1 MTDAGPWVV
10 RPATVDDLDAVGQ
23 LHVRAWRHTYREIMP
38 EEVLAG
44 LDPRESAARF
54 ADRLRSPT
62 NAMFVGVQSGEPA
75 LGAFCVVGPARDP
88 ERDAVPEVAT
98 GELYALYADPRVHG
112 QGAGPAVH
120 DAGVAH
126 LGSVGYRHLVLWV
139 FNANPRARAFY
150 AKHGWRC
157 DELVSYY
164 GQSLGLRLPAVRY
177 SRPASLAKP
186 ALSRPGRR
194 RRPGDDRVARST
206 PGRFSDDS
214 RRS

>member
-23 LHVRAWRHTYREIMP
+23 LHVRAWRHAYREIMP

-44 LDPRESAARF
+44 LDPRESAGRF
-54 ADRLRSPT
+54 AERLRSPT
-62 NAMFVGVQSGEPA
+62 NAMFVAVQSSEPG

-88 ERDAVPEVAT
+88 DRDAVPGVAT

-120 DAGVAH
+120 GAGVAH

-139 FNANPRARAFY
+139 FSANPRARAFY

-164 GQSLGLRLPAVRY
+164 GQSLGPRLPAVRY
-177 SRPASLAKP
+177 SRPSVLRGPDQAGAGQ
-186 ALSRPGRR
+186 ADQAGAGR
-194 RRPGDDRVARST
+194 
-206 PGRFSDDS
+206 
-214 RRS
+214 